1 MTENRKTLNT
11 SDFDGFDKRKLPS
24 PGFQVEVVMVD
35 YNGTLPTRSEADSTS
50 KQSDGTSNA
59 GVTAKSNRSKVTRS
73 EDNDDVFSDSEGEE
87 TSASKSREASSG
99 AQSAANS
106 HASNTT
112 AEKIGNLTHK
122 TDQLSLG
129 SEEPT
134 QGNAYKE
141 ITSDGTGKPASGLE
155 TPNLVSSG
163 ASDFKAMA
171 ADASVFTFGDDEDF
185 ESD

>member
-1 MTENRKTLNT
+1 M
-11 SDFDGFDKRKLPS
+11 
-24 PGFQVEVVMVD
+24 MVD

-50 KQSDGTSNA
+50 KQSDGASNA

-73 EDNDDVFSDSEGEE
+73 EDNDNVFSDSEGEE
-87 TSASKSREASSG
+87 TSASKSREAQASSG

-141 ITSDGTGKPASGLE
+141 ITSDGTGKPASCLE
-155 TPNLVSSG
+155 TPNPDSSG

>member
-1 MTENRKTLNT
+1 M
-11 SDFDGFDKRKLPS
+11 
-24 PGFQVEVVMVD
+24 MVD

-73 EDNDDVFSDSEGEE
+73 EDNDNVFSDSEGEE
-87 TSASKSREASSG
+87 TSTSKSREAQATSG

-122 TDQLSLG
+122 ADQLSLG
-129 SEEPT
+129 SGEPT

-141 ITSDGTGKPASGLE
+141 ITSDGTGKPASGPE
-155 TPNLVSSG
+155 TPKLDSLG